1 MQLEDSKTEKFAD
14 EETYFVRKYRE
25 DSNYN
30 GTYFLPDGGIIQN
43 WAADMSQY
51 QWKIQ
56 GEFSHIFAERHS
68 VNFMAFFEMR
78 GNKNTNDSYQGLRL

>member
-68 VNFMAFFEMR
+68 VNFMAGFEAR
-78 GNKNTNDSYQGLRL
+78 E